1 MEQAIAAQFGAPV
14 GRMKALL
21 QFNKVNGALTMVLTA
36 LDPST
41 LNQEYYTYVETELD
55 FENDKVVSKADN
67 TKPATV
73 NDWVVKAKAD
83 LPQEM
88 YEEQLDSLARD
99 KITKVYPVIQQVNLI
114 GKAVVALDE
123 NIVAVGKRLDQIIAL
138 LGESNDYPPLLI
150 QSVVGDLVEMQSYIA
165 EVKQANALR
174 KEYYQESEA
183 HVYISAAEAQA
194 QLDAVLEGGV
204 HEAFGARPSQ
214 GGRIF

>member
-1 MEQAIAAQFGAPV
+1 MEQAIAAQYGPPV

-41 LNQEYYTYVETELD
+41 LNQEYYTYVETEFD
-55 FENDKVVSKADN
+55 FENDKVVSKVDN
-67 TKPATV
+67 TKPGTV
-73 NDWVVKAKAD
+73 NDWVVMAKAD
-83 LPQEM
+83 LPQEV

-99 KITKVYPVIQQVNLI
+99 KITKLYPVIQQVNLV

-123 NIVAVGKRLDQIIAL
+123 NIVAVGQRLDKIIEL
-138 LGESNDYPPLLI
+138 LGESKEHPPLLL

-174 KEYYQESEA
+174 KEYFKESDA
-183 HVYISAAEAQA
+183 HVFISSEDAQA

-214 GGRIF
+214 GGRVF